1 MRLDIMRNVAH
12 DGDMSNDTSSDTI
25 KALARQ
31 MQRHDGACDYRG
43 VVIETSTLRC
53 EGPDQ
58 HGHGTGHSI
67 PVFVPMMAHLLG
79 SRVTLRLS
87 SLRAAVAAVDAVLDS
102 EDRQS

>member
-1 MRLDIMRNVAH
+1 VLDAVTGMWL
-12 DGDMSNDTSSDTI
+12 DSDMSTTTTTDTI

-31 MQRHDGACDYRG
+31 MQRHNGACDYRG
-43 VVIETSTLRC
+43 VVIESSTLRC

-58 HGHGTGHSI
+58 NGHGTGHSVS
-67 PVFVPMMAHLLG
+67 VFVPMMAHLLG